1 MSDSPPPCPR
11 FVSHREPTTKIMA
24 QDPLCLLCV
33 EPYFPGRLGAVADWL
48 IRKRGYRVHFYCHQV
63 DAKELWPE
71 TVGRGLELITFNVG
85 GVAKE
90 NSVHWSR
97 GLERGLCYAYGAWE
111 VYDARRPRP
120 IDVVL
125 GRSVGLGSNL
135 FSSVSYP
142 GVPRV
147 NFFDYY
153 YLTHQHDLA
162 AELPPDFPA
171 EYFLW
176 RKSANAMDLLD
187 LENGGTAWVPTAW
200 QRDLYPPEYRDDFT
214 VLFDGVDARTFTRAH
229 ERPEKFLG
237 RAIEAGMKVV
247 SFVANAPDELRG
259 FERFLAL
266 ANRLLRSRSDVVFVV
281 CGGGPVSRM
290 LDVKHH
296 SQNYVTLCLEKD
308 PPADPGRFW
317 NLGLCAHSVVAELL
331 NSSDL
336 HVYPSRP
343 FSVATSMVEAMS
355 SGSVVL
361 AWDSVPVR
369 EFLDD
374 GVTGLIVPPDDLDEA
389 ERMANAILDDADRRR
404 AIGTAAAS
412 RVRRDFSQDVCLP
425 KLAEMFDRLR
435 APITP

>member
-1 MSDSPPPCPR
+1 MAGSLLPHPR
-11 FVSHREPTTKIMA
+11 IVPHREPTTKTMA

-48 IRKRGYRVHFYCHQV
+48 IRKRGYRVHFFCHQA
-63 DAKELWPE
+63 DTQELWPE
-71 TVGRGLELITFNVG
+71 TVGRGLELVTFNVG

-90 NSVHWSR
+90 TSVHWSR
-97 GLERGLCYAYGAWE
+97 GLERGLCYAYGGWE

-120 IDVVL
+120 IDIVL
-125 GRSVGLGSNL
+125 GRSIGLGSNL
-135 FSSVSYP
+135 FSAVSYP

-153 YLTHQHDLA
+153 YLAHQHDLA
-162 AELPPDFPA
+162 AELASAFPP

-187 LENGGTAWVPTAW
+187 LENGGAPWAPSAW
-200 QRDLYPPEYRDDFT
+200 QRDLYPAEYRDDFT
-214 VLFDGVDARTFTRAH
+214 VLFDGVDTRKFSRSH
-229 ERPEKFLG
+229 ERSRTFLG
-237 RAIEAGMKVV
+237 RPIEPGMKII
-247 SFVANAPDELRG
+247 SFVASGPDMLRG
-259 FERFLAL
+259 FERFVAL
-266 ANRLLRSRSDVVFVV
+266 ANRLMRSRSDVVFVV

-296 SQNYVTLCLEKD
+296 SQDYVKNSLDAD
-308 PPADPGRFW
+308 PPADPSRFW
-317 NLGLCAHSVVAELL
+317 NLGLCAQNVVAELL

-343 FSVATSMVEAMS
+343 FAVATSMVEAMS

-361 AWDSVPVR
+361 AWDSEPVR

-374 GVTGLIVPPDDLDEA
+374 ERTGLIVGDLAQA
-389 ERMANAILDDADRRR
+389 ERAANAILDDDGRRR
-404 AIGTAAAS
+404 AIGSAAANE
-412 RVRRDFSQDVCLP
+412 VRQRFSQDVCLP
-425 KLAEMFDRLR
+425 KLAELFDRLR
-435 APITP
+435 ARNMP